1 MIRMR
6 TRLVVLQ
13 VIVMGVLA
21 VLSLRLWQVQVV
33 RGQELVTRATE
44 TRTRSVIVPA
54 VRGQILDSSG
64 RPLVRNQTS
73 LVVSVDR
80 TGLIRM
86 PEQGVPVLRKLSEV
100 LGQPVKQLQ
109 KRITPCGPGVTK
121 PCWTGSPYQP
131 IPVEERADTRQAL
144 QILERQEEFPGVSA
158 EIQSVRQY
166 PGGKAGAQM
175 LGYLQPVTE
184 AELAKREGLKA
195 AFSGVDLVGRDGL
208 EYIYDD
214 ELRGKAG
221 LRRVQVDR
229 MGKAIGVEEQ
239 VAPVSGDNLV
249 TSIDARVQDLAEQ
262 ALQHAMKNA
271 PKADGAAA
279 VVLEP
284 DTGRV
289 IALASMPGYDPA
301 VWAGGISDRG
311 YQRLLSDATGK
322 PLVSRALNGM
332 FAPGSTFKVSSVTS
346 MLRAGYPLN
355 GTYDCPGAVM
365 VGDRAFHNFH
375 GIGLGSMNLHT
386 ALVKSCDTIFYR
398 AGYDQW
404 LKDGGLNPKKAPKEV
419 FANTAKA
426 FGFGKPTGIDL
437 PGESAGRIPD
447 RTWKKNMWAQTSGT
461 SCRRAKSG
469 YPEVADKS
477 RAEFLKRLA
486 NENCLE
492 GFLLRAGDSANFSIG
507 QGDVLVTPL
516 QLARAYAALV
526 SDGKLRSPRIGWATV
541 RPDGALVRR
550 VDVPVVGKLPLSK
563 KERLYIK
570 DALSDVPSD
579 GTAAGAFA
587 GFPMDKVRI
596 GGKTGTAEVWG
607 KEDTSWFASF
617 APANDPHFVVVV
629 MVSQGGMG
637 ASTAAPAAREIYE
650 GIFGFAKN
658 KPALPAGRP
667 VSKLPKISA
676 DGTVADGK
684 TTDDAVAGGAGT
696 SGPAT
701 DEAGADGA
709 GKSGADKRG
718 AGTGGAGKRGAE
730 TGDAGTGGTVAGSTG
745 EDGPRADG
753 PREDGKGKGAKKEGS
768 TEAGG

>member
-13 VIVMGVLA
+13 VIVLAVLA
-21 VLSLRLWQVQVV
+21 VLGLRLWQIQVV
-33 RGQELVTRATE
+33 RGNELVHRATE

-80 TGLIRM
+80 AGLLRM
-86 PEQGVPVLRKLSEV
+86 PDQGLPVLRKLGEV
-100 LGQPVKQLQ
+100 LGQPVSVLQ
-109 KRITPCGPGVTK
+109 KRITPCGPGVGK
-121 PCWTGSPYQP
+121 PCWTGSPYQA
-131 IPVEERADTRQAL
+131 IPVEEKADTREAL
-144 QILERQEEFPGVSA
+144 QILERQEDFPGISA
-158 EIQSVRQY
+158 EVQSVRQY

-184 AELAKREGLKA
+184 AELEKREGLKA
-195 AFSGVDLVGRDGL
+195 AFSGVDLAGRDGL
-208 EYIYDD
+208 EYVYDE

-239 VAPVSGDNLV
+239 RASVSGDTLV
-249 TSIDARVQDLAEQ
+249 TSIDSRVQAVTEQ
-262 ALQHAMKNA
+262 ALQHAMKNVPA
-271 PKADGAAA
+271 ADGAAA
-279 VVLEP
+279 VVLDP
-284 DTGRV
+284 TTGRV
-289 IALASMPGYDPA
+289 IALASQPGYDPA
-301 VWAGGISDRG
+301 VWAGGISAQG
-311 YQRLLSDATGK
+311 YQRLLSDSTGK

-346 MLRAGYPLN
+346 MLRAGYPIN
-355 GTYDCPGAVM
+355 GTYNCPGAVN

-375 GIGLGSMNLHT
+375 GIALGSMNLHT

-398 AGYDQW
+398 AAYEQW
-404 LKDGGLNPKKAPKEV
+404 LKDGGLHPNPKRPAKEV
-419 FANTAKA
+419 FANTARK

-447 RTWKKNMWAQTSGT
+447 RTWKKDMWAQTSGN
-461 SCRRAKSG
+461 SCKRAKSG

-492 GFLLRAGDSANFSIG
+492 GFLLRAGDSANFAIG

-541 RPDGALVRR
+541 RPDGTPVKHF
-550 VDVPVVGKLPLSK
+550 DVPVVGKLPLSK

-570 DALSDVPSD
+570 DALSQVPSD
-579 GTAAGAFA
+579 GTARGAFM
-587 GFPMDKVRI
+587 GFPMNKVRI

-617 APANDPHFVVVV
+617 APTQNPRFVVVV

-650 GIFGFAKN
+650 GIFGFAKH
-658 KPALPAGRP
+658 KPALPDWKP
-667 VSKLPKISA
+667 VSRLPKFAA
-676 DGTVADGK
+676 DGTVTAR
-684 TTDDAVAGGAGT
+684 TAAAGG
-696 SGPAT
+696 
-701 DEAGADGA
+701 
-709 GKSGADKRG
+709 
-718 AGTGGAGKRGAE
+718 
-730 TGDAGTGGTVAGSTG
+730 
-745 EDGPRADG
+745 
-753 PREDGKGKGAKKEGS
+753 
-768 TEAGG
+768 